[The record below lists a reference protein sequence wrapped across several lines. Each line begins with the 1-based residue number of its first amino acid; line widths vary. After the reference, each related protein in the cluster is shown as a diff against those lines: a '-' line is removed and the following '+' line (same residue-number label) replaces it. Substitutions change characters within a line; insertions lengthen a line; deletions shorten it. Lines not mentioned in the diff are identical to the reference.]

1 MKNQIKK
8 GRPPKERGAAKR
20 EHFSV
25 WVSSDQKSQINQ
37 LIEKSGLSASQYFL
51 SLALDVPLKRP
62 QKRTLPKATAETI
75 RILEQLAGILSLAIL
90 KTKDHQMLSTQWQQS
105 SQRVRLLADLIT
117 RWVFESF
124 EIRTFQKTLTETG
137 SWITSLSD
145 YLSQVLGAGESNE
158 QLLREAGGIA
168 RSARELLSKYESYY
182 AAPLQE
188 LAPTWKNEAADI
200 ASVHFEIEN
209 AVREFIKQTSK

>member
-8 GRPPKERGAAKR
+8 GRPPKEKGAAKR

-37 LIEKSGLSASQYFL
+37 LIEKSGLSASQFFL
-51 SLALDVPLKRP
+51 TLALDVQFKRP

-90 KTKDHQMLSTQWQQS
+90 KTKDHQTLSLQWQQS

-124 EIRTFQKTLTETG
+124 EIRSFQKTLTEIDA
-137 SWITSLSD
+137 WIQSLSD
-145 YLSQVLGAGESNE
+145 YLGHVLGAGESKE
-158 QLLREAGGIA
+158 QILREA
-168 RSARELLSKYESYY
+168 RSMSRSVRELLSKYENYY
-182 AAPLQE
+182 AGLLEE
-188 LAPTWKNEAADI
+188 LAPVWKNEAADI
-200 ASVHFEIEN
+200 ASVHYEIEN
-209 AVREFIKQTSK
+209 AVKEFIQQTSK

>member
-1 MKNQIKK
+1 MENQIKK
-8 GRPPKERGAAKR
+8 GRPPKEKDAAKR

-37 LIEKSGLSASQYFL
+37 LIEKSGLSASQFFL
-51 SLALDVPLKRP
+51 TLALDIPFKRP

-90 KTKDHQMLSTQWQQS
+90 KTKDHQMISTQWQQS

-124 EIRTFQKTLTETG
+124 EIRSFQKTITDIDC
-137 SWITSLSD
+137 WITSLSD
-145 YLSQVLGAGESNE
+145 YLGHVLGAGESKV
-158 QLLREAGGIA
+158 QILREAQDMC

-182 AAPLQE
+182 AGPFQD
-188 LAPTWKNEAADI
+188 LASTWKNEAADI
-200 ASVHFEIEN
+200 ASVHYEIEN
-209 AVREFIKQTSK
+209 AIKEFIQQTSK

>member
-8 GRPPKERGAAKR
+8 GRPPKEEGVAKR

-25 WVSSDQKSQINQ
+25 WVSADQKSQINQ

-51 SLALDVPLKRP
+51 ALALDVPFKRP

-75 RILEQLAGILSLAIL
+75 RILEQLAGILSLSIL
-90 KTKDHQMLSTQWQQS
+90 KTKDHQMLSMQWQQS
-105 SQRVRLLADLIT
+105 SQRIRLLADLIT

-124 EIRTFQKTLTETG
+124 EIRSFQKTLTEID
-137 SWITSLSD
+137 SWITSIAD
-145 YLSQVLGAGESNE
+145 YLGHVLGIGESKE
-158 QLLREAGGIA
+158 QILREVGSMS

-182 AAPLQE
+182 EGPLQD
-188 LAPTWKNEAADI
+188 LAPVWKNEAEDI
-200 ASVHFEIEN
+200 ASVHYEIEN
-209 AVREFIKQTSK
+209 AFKEFIRQTSR

>member
-8 GRPPKERGAAKR
+8 GRPPKEKGTAKR

-25 WVSSDQKSQINQ
+25 WVSTDQKSQINQ

-51 SLALDVPLKRP
+51 TLALDVPFKRP

-90 KTKDHQMLSTQWQQS
+90 KTKDHQVLSMQWQQS

-124 EIRTFQKTLTETG
+124 EIRSFQKTLTEIDC
-137 SWITSLSD
+137 WITSLSD
-145 YLSQVLGAGESNE
+145 YLGHVLGAGESKE
-158 QLLREAGGIA
+158 QILREARSMS

-182 AAPLQE
+182 TEPLQD
-188 LAPTWKNEAADI
+188 LTPAWKNEAADI
-200 ASVHFEIEN
+200 ASVHYEIEN
-209 AVREFIKQTSK
+209 AIEEFIQQTSK

>member
-1 MKNQIKK
+1 
-8 GRPPKERGAAKR
+8 
-20 EHFSV
+20 
-25 WVSSDQKSQINQ
+25 
-37 LIEKSGLSASQYFL
+37 
-51 SLALDVPLKRP
+51 RP

-90 KTKDHQMLSTQWQQS
+90 KTKDHPMLSMQWQQS

-124 EIRTFQKTLTETG
+124 EIRSFQKTITEIDC
-137 SWITSLSD
+137 WITSLSD
-145 YLSQVLGAGESNE
+145 YLGQVLGPGESKE
-158 QLLREAGGIA
+158 QILREAWGMA
-168 RSARELLSKYESYY
+168 RSARQLLSKYESYY
-182 AAPLQE
+182 VGPLQE

-209 AVREFIKQTSK
+209 AVREFIQQTSK